1 MNQFERDILDKTKE
15 ILRKT
20 VDNTDINVDIEES
33 EDEIIHAYYDNIGDY
48 EGAFMAEVDF
58 LAPYKG
64 KAVEAIQLFSTLAIE
79 VNEQMFPVILEKLNE
94 LNAMTIYGSFG
105 LFPDGKQIFH
115 RYTMP
120 MPNNNIEINAV
131 NLQNAWDEIWSTIIY
146 FLPYILVLSN
156 SGDIMDID
164 DYMEAMNGAN

>member
-1 MNQFERDILDKTKE
+1 
-15 ILRKT
+15 
-20 VDNTDINVDIEES
+20 
-33 EDEIIHAYYDNIGDY
+33 
-48 EGAFMAEVDF
+48 
-58 LAPYKG
+58 
-64 KAVEAIQLFSTLAIE
+64 
-79 VNEQMFPVILEKLNE
+79 
-94 LNAMTIYGSFG
+94 
-105 LFPDGKQIFH
+105 
-115 RYTMP
+115 MP